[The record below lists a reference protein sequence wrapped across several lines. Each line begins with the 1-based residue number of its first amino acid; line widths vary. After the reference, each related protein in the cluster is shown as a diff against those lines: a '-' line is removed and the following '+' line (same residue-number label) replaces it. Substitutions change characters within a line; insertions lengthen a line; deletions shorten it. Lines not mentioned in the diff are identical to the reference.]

1 MPFGYSGN
9 TFQTLSPGENDVS
22 SADELHSRCR
32 KFQHVRETVL
42 LAALLMLAFQ
52 LTLVETM
59 TYLKIITD
67 TLGKNK
73 YRTESRFRE
82 QRTDLLPKHCLK
94 ELLQH
99 FELLSVF

>member
-22 SADELHSRCR
+22 SADELDPLCR

-42 LAALLMLAFQ
+42 MAMLLMLAFL
-52 LTLVETM
+52 LTLVEAM
-59 TYLKIITD
+59 TCLKIITE

-73 YRTESRFRE
+73 LITVHRPSLGSRRHICYPNSR
-82 QRTDLLPKHCLK
+82 QRGLK
-94 ELLQH
+94 EVLH
-99 FELLSVF
+99 F

>member
-9 TFQTLSPGENDVS
+9 TFQALSPGENVVP
-22 SADELHSRCR
+22 SADEFHLLCR

-42 LAALLMLAFQ
+42 LATLLMLAFQ

-59 TYLKIITD
+59 TYLKIITE

-73 YRTESRFRE
+73 YGTETWFRK
-82 QRTDLLPKHCLK
+82 QRTDLLPK
-94 ELLQH
+94 Q
-99 FELLSVF
+99 